1 MTDETTEQTAND
13 PTVKEPSLLDVIKD
27 FPNAPNQAV
36 IDEWK
41 TRYIDIYFSGFSEK
55 ECYIWRALN
64 RGEFRQMQI
73 NAQILASKAEPQ
85 NQAELEARIK
95 ENINT
100 TFAQEEEIVSKCL
113 LWPKLTPEELSFKA
127 GTVTTLLEQIMANS
141 NFVTPQ
147 QAQMLVVKI

>member
-1 MTDETTEQTAND
+1 MTDETTVPATEEEKPQ
-13 PTVKEPSLLDVIKD
+13 PSLIDIIKD
-27 FPNAPNQAV
+27 FPNAPNQTV

-41 TRYIDIYFSGFSEK
+41 ARYVDIYFSGFSQK

-64 RGEFRQMQI
+64 RGEYRQMQI
-73 NAQILASKAEPQ
+73 NAQILSAKAEPQ
-85 NQAELEARIK
+85 NQVELEARIK

-113 LWPKLTPEELSFKA
+113 LWPKLTAEELSFKA
-127 GTVTTLLEQIMANS
+127 GTVSTLLEQIMQNS

-147 QAQMLVVKI
+147 QAAALVVKI